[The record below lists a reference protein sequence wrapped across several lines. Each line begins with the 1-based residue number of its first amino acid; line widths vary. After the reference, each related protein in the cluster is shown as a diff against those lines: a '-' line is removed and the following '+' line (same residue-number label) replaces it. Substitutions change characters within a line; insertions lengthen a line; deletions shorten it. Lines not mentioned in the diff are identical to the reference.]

1 MCMHYTTLLFSAPI
15 RLFLRTSRDSRIP
28 QIALHDANASVPISQ
43 MVYLSQW
50 RMDQPNV
57 DNRRTILIHQG
68 SGIFRKIPRLRNKTG
83 TKQKQEQEQ
92 KSTITYLSARRCV
105 HKIMQQRLFI
115 CIHYIASKHHRLICF
130 PQNIIWCATSS
141 LN

>member
-1 MCMHYTTLLFSAPI
+1 MRSIHMCMHYTTLLFSAPI

-28 QIALHDANASVPISQ
+28 QVALHDANAPVPISQ

-57 DNRRTILIHQG
+57 DNRRTILIYQG

-83 TKQKQEQEQ
+83 ANQKQEQEQ
-92 KSTITYLSARRCV
+92 KSTITY
-105 HKIMQQRLFI
+105 FI
-115 CIHYIASKHHRLICF
+115 RSSVRSQNYATTSLHLYSLHR
-130 PQNIIWCATSS
+130 Q
-141 LN
+141 